1 MSAAGVD
8 AEPNAAAAQQ
18 PQPQPPSPS
27 PSPSPTGTTTTT
39 SPKTA
44 ATATTIPTTT
54 VNATAT
60 ATATAATATATATPA
75 VAEIAASSIRS
86 GLAELELRSS
96 QMLQRLENVKALP
109 GSPTKVLSDSPG
121 DNQNPGDSQSLQEA
135 EQERVPRTSAA
146 DLVLSTQLRQEHRVP
161 SDILKSLEQLVAY
174 SDSDDDPE
182 FPLPALDDVSHL
194 ALISHSIVAY
204 LSHLDRQHLLRV
216 TNSISGDAT
225 RWLGTLF
232 HFNNAASSFHA
243 DNADAVLRTVRLAIV
258 ARCPGY
264 LEGGIPA
271 LAQPCF
277 YISENTTPVR
287 LQYACRQLGIS
298 LDAIKIIPEDS
309 KYGTLDLTQ
318 LQKQV
323 QLDLSASRTPLLVVA
338 DIGASL
344 CGYVDNLQR
353 LRDVC
358 KAHNM
363 WLHASGHGLAALVC
377 AQSPGN
383 VHDVLHSMALNLG
396 SWLGVPS
403 LPIVLLH
410 RPLQNSAL
418 SAFESDPILS
428 RRLNALSL
436 WTSLQALGRKA
447 IAERLHVAFQTCS
460 ILFEIASKC
469 EGIRVLSHTP
479 GAQTGAALSDI
490 INSAFDVNA
499 LFDAA
504 APVVVYQF
512 DGSTTIPITSSA
524 EPAAAE
530 TGLKPLEKVNNA
542 SYFDRLNSWLG
553 QILQR
558 DCPNFDFEVIE
569 HPTHGSCIRYCP
581 LELGLGEQPPSSEN
595 LESFAQSLEAHVDI
609 LRATIKHKARFM
621 HLVDRSEVLRL
632 VPLPEWAGMGGVRF
646 VPEGWESLLTDQAKT
661 ELNKL
666 NIDLVEALKST
677 DNAFSLGEG
686 TDGLICV
693 RFGMVTHETEV
704 EELLDLVVTVG
715 KSVQENSRVLDTMS
729 EIVKKGIEAAT
740 ADLQR
745 ESEEKLWQ
753 EGILRHVPV
762 VGRVF
767 NWWSP
772 PAKESG
778 IKGRS
783 LNLTQ
788 GVVESTENIYK
799 YHMQMSGET
808 AHQLPANRS
817 PPTPMIQTPVVS
829 TATSPIFP
837 TVEPVTTD
845 ATEMS
850 QSPNAVPAAATMG
863 TGAAVAPSAGV
874 AATSLAISASA
885 SAAAAAAAIG
895 NHVDHARTVSQ
906 SSAGSSSVPE
916 LVAVNSAINNK

>member
-1 MSAAGVD
+1 MSAAGRSDDDPGQSPPVD
-8 AEPNAAAAQQ
+8 QEPD
-18 PQPQPPSPS
+18 PGPS
-27 PSPSPTGTTTTT
+27 
-39 SPKTA
+39 
-44 ATATTIPTTT
+44 
-54 VNATAT
+54 
-60 ATATAATATATATPA
+60 TPA

-96 QMLQRLENVKALP
+96 QVLQRLENVKVSSTPEKLKP
-109 GSPTKVLSDSPG
+109 KSKPKSHEDGEDQQEQDQQDEG
-121 DNQNPGDSQSLQEA
+121 EA
-135 EQERVPRTSAA
+135 EDQQEE
-146 DLVLSTQLRQEHRVP
+146 DLLPAEHRVP
-161 SDILKSLEQLVAY
+161 SDILKSLEQLVSY
-174 SDSDDDPE
+174 TDSDDDPE

-204 LSHLDRQHLLRV
+204 LSHLDRQQLLRV

-232 HFNNAASSFHA
+232 HFAQPASSFHA

-271 LAQPCF
+271 LAQPTF

-287 LQYACRQLGIS
+287 LQYACRQLGIP
-298 LDAIKIIPEDS
+298 LEAIKIIPEHS
-309 KYGTLDLTQ
+309 QYGTMDVAL
-318 LQKQV
+318 LQKQIQQDV
-323 QLDLSASRTPLLVVA
+323 ANSRTPLLVVA

-344 CGYVDNLQR
+344 CGYVDNLLR

-377 AQSPGN
+377 AQQNEGH
-383 VHDVLHSMALNLG
+383 VEEVLHSMALNLG

-410 RPLQNSAL
+410 RPLLNSAL

-479 GAQTGAALSDI
+479 GAQTGASLSDI
-490 INSAFDVNA
+490 IQSPFDVQA

-504 APVVVYQF
+504 APVVAYQF
-512 DGSTTIPITSSA
+512 DGSTTIPLGSSA
-524 EPAAAE
+524 VAVPE
-530 TGLKPLEKVNNA
+530 TADGLKPLEKINNA

-609 LRATIKHKARFM
+609 LRATIKHKARFI
-621 HLVDRSEVLRL
+621 HLVERSEVLRL

-729 EIVKKGIEAAT
+729 EIVKKGIEAVT

-799 YHMQMSGET
+799 YHMQMTGAT

-817 PPTPMIQTPVVS
+817 PPTPMVQTPVGAPS
-829 TATSPIFP
+829 SPPVFP
-837 TVEPVTTD
+837 TVEPVSPGVQASGAGEETPAQAD
-845 ATEMS
+845 A
-850 QSPNAVPAAATMG
+850 
-863 TGAAVAPSAGV
+863 AP
-874 AATSLAISASA
+874 TPTQ
-885 SAAAAAAAIG
+885 

-906 SSAGSSSVPE
+906 SSAASSSVPE
-916 LVAVNSAINNK
+916 LVAANSAINNN

>member
-1 MSAAGVD
+1 
-8 AEPNAAAAQQ
+8 
-18 PQPQPPSPS
+18 
-27 PSPSPTGTTTTT
+27 
-39 SPKTA
+39 
-44 ATATTIPTTT
+44 
-54 VNATAT
+54 
-60 ATATAATATATATPA
+60 
-75 VAEIAASSIRS
+75 IRS

-96 QMLQRLENVKALP
+96 QVLQRLENVKAVP
-109 GSPTKVLSDSPG
+109 GSPSKVHAAD
-121 DNQNPGDSQSLQEA
+121 DSQSGSDQD
-135 EQERVPRTSAA
+135 QERDRDRDRDAAA
-146 DLVLSTQLRQEHRVP
+146 DVVLSTQLRPEHRVP

-174 SDSDDDPE
+174 SDSEDDPE

-225 RWLGTLF
+225 RWLGALF
-232 HFNNAASSFHA
+232 HFGNAASSFHA

-287 LQYACRQLGIS
+287 LQYACRQLGIP
-298 LDAIKIIPEDS
+298 LEAIKVIPEDS
-309 KYGTLDLTQ
+309 KYGTMDLVQ

-323 QLDLSASRTPLLVVA
+323 QLDLAASRTPLLVVA

-363 WLHASGHGLAALVC
+363 WLHATGHGLAALVC
-377 AQSPGN
+377 AQSPGGN

-436 WTSLQALGRKA
+436 WTSLQALGKKA

-490 INSAFDVNA
+490 INSPFDVNA

-512 DGSTTIPITSSA
+512 DGSTTIPIVSGVELSS
-524 EPAAAE
+524 E

-609 LRATIKHKARFM
+609 LRATIKHKARFI

-729 EIVKKGIEAAT
+729 EIVKKVKHSRVSIAATVRHTTLSLSIFVQGIEAAT

-829 TATSPIFP
+829 SNVPPVFP
-837 TVEPVTTD
+837 TVEPV
-845 ATEMS
+845 
-850 QSPNAVPAAATMG
+850 PAEASETA
-863 TGAAVAPSAGV
+863 
-874 AATSLAISASA
+874 SASA
-885 SAAAAAAAIG
+885 SPEAAAQPPATAAASLPAASTAAGAGAGAGIAVA

-906 SSAGSSSVPE
+906 SSAGSSTVPE
-916 LVAVNSAINNK
+916 LVAVNSAINNN

>member
-1 MSAAGVD
+1 MSAAGRSVD
-8 AEPNAAAAQQ
+8 DPGQSPLVDQEPDPGQ
-18 PQPQPPSPS
+18 S
-27 PSPSPTGTTTTT
+27 
-39 SPKTA
+39 
-44 ATATTIPTTT
+44 
-54 VNATAT
+54 
-60 ATATAATATATATPA
+60 TPA

-96 QMLQRLENVKALP
+96 QVLQRLENVKVSTTP
-109 GSPTKVLSDSPG
+109 ESP
-121 DNQNPGDSQSLQEA
+121 NPVENEEEA
-135 EQERVPRTSAA
+135 GERVTSE
-146 DLVLSTQLRQEHRVP
+146 DLLPAKHRVP
-161 SDILKSLEQLVAY
+161 SDILKSLEQLVSY
-174 SDSDDDPE
+174 TDSDDDPE

-204 LSHLDRQHLLRV
+204 LSHLDRQQLLRV

-232 HFNNAASSFHA
+232 HFAHPASSFHA

-271 LAQPCF
+271 LAQPTF
-277 YISENTTPVR
+277 YISENTTPMR
-287 LQYACRQLGIS
+287 LHYACRQLGIP
-298 LDAIKIIPEDS
+298 LEAIKVIPEHS
-309 KYGTLDLTQ
+309 QSGTMDVTL
-318 LQKQV
+318 LQKQIQQDV
-323 QLDLSASRTPLLVVA
+323 GNNRTPLLVVA

-344 CGYVDNLQR
+344 CGYVDNLLR

-377 AQSPGN
+377 AQNQGH
-383 VHDVLHSMALNLG
+383 VEEVLHSMALNLG

-479 GAQTGAALSDI
+479 GAQTGASLSDVI
-490 INSAFDVNA
+490 QSTFDVQA

-504 APVVVYQF
+504 APVVAYQF
-512 DGSTTIPITSSA
+512 DGSTTIPLGGSGSSA
-524 EPAAAE
+524 AAAAAE
-530 TGLKPLEKVNNA
+530 RETAEGLKPLEKINNA

-609 LRATIKHKARFM
+609 LRATIKHKARFI
-621 HLVDRSEVLRL
+621 HLVECSDVLRL

-729 EIVKKGIEAAT
+729 EIVKKGIEAVT

-799 YHMQMSGET
+799 YHMQMTGAT

-817 PPTPMIQTPVVS
+817 PPTPMVQTPVV
-829 TATSPIFP
+829 APALPPVFP
-837 TVEPVTTD
+837 TVEPVPGNGNGSGASEGTPV
-845 ATEMS
+845 
-850 QSPNAVPAAATMG
+850 QSGEASGSMPAAS
-863 TGAAVAPSAGV
+863 GAAPSA
-874 AATSLAISASA
+874 APTQ
-885 SAAAAAAAIG
+885 

-906 SSAGSSSVPE
+906 SSAASSTVPE
-916 LVAVNSAINNK
+916 LVAASSAINNN

>member
-1 MSAAGVD
+1 MSAAAGID
-8 AEPNAAAAQQ
+8 DELTKAAQQ
-18 PQPQPPSPS
+18 LQPPS
-27 PSPSPTGTTTTT
+27 TET
-39 SPKTA
+39 S
-44 ATATTIPTTT
+44 IP
-54 VNATAT
+54 V
-60 ATATAATATATATPA
+60 

-96 QMLQRLENVKALP
+96 QVLQRLENVKSSVQQDAYKP
-109 GSPTKVLSDSPG
+109 AQTSEDSNDEMASKIGHEVATVLD
-121 DNQNPGDSQSLQEA
+121 
-135 EQERVPRTSAA
+135 
-146 DLVLSTQLRQEHRVP
+146 TQLLHERRVP

-174 SDSDDDPE
+174 SESDDDPE

-216 TNSISGDAT
+216 TNTISGDAT

-232 HFNNAASSFHA
+232 HFDNAASSFHA
-243 DNADAVLRTVRLAIV
+243 DNADAVLRIVRLAIV

-287 LQYACRQLGIS
+287 LQYACRQLSIP
-298 LDAIKIIPEDS
+298 LDAIKVIPQNS
-309 KYGTLDLTQ
+309 KYGTMDLAQ

-323 QLDLSASRTPLLVVA
+323 QLDLSANRTPLLVVA

-344 CGYVDNLQR
+344 CGHVDNLQR
-353 LRDVC
+353 MRDIC
-358 KAHNM
+358 KTENM
-363 WLHASGHGLAALVC
+363 WLHATGHGLAALVC

-383 VHDVLHSMALNLG
+383 VNDVVHSMALNLG

-410 RPLQNSAL
+410 RPLLNIAL

-436 WTSLQALGRKA
+436 WTSLQALGRKT
-447 IAERLHVAFQTCS
+447 IAERLHVAFQTCN
-460 ILFEIASKC
+460 ILYEIASKC

-490 INSAFDVNA
+490 LKSPFDVNT

-512 DGSTTIPITSSA
+512 DGSTAVLTTSSVETDDA
-524 EPAAAE
+524 EAA
-530 TGLKPLEKVNNA
+530 LKPLEKLNNA

-558 DCPNFDFEVIE
+558 DCPNLDFEVIE
-569 HPTHGSCIRYCP
+569 HPTHGGCIRYCP
-581 LELGLGEQPPSSEN
+581 LELGLGEQPPTSEN
-595 LESFAQSLEAHVDI
+595 LESFAQSLETHVDI
-609 LRATIKHKARFM
+609 LRATIKHKARFI
-621 HLVDRSEVLRL
+621 HLVEKSDVLRL

-677 DNAFSLGEG
+677 DNAFSLVEG
-686 TDGLICV
+686 PDGLICV

-704 EELLDLVVTVG
+704 EELLDLVVTMG

-745 ESEEKLWQ
+745 ETEEKLWQ

-799 YHMQMSGET
+799 YHMQMSGAT

-817 PPTPMIQTPVVS
+817 PPTPMVQTPVGNP
-829 TATSPIFP
+829 TTPAEFP
-837 TVEPVTTD
+837 TVEPVVTST
-845 ATEMS
+845 
-850 QSPNAVPAAATMG
+850 NADLPADAATA
-863 TGAAVAPSAGV
+863 AAVAPTPTASVNRSSAG
-874 AATSLAISASA
+874 T
-885 SAAAAAAAIG
+885 G
-895 NHVDHARTVSQ
+895 NHVSHGRTASQ

-916 LVAVNSAINNK
+916 LVAVNSAINNN

>member
-8 AEPNAAAAQQ
+8 DEPSAAAAAAQQ
-18 PQPQPPSPS
+18 PQLPPSTSEP
-27 PSPSPTGTTTTT
+27 TTTTT
-39 SPKTA
+39 TPTTTTTTA
-44 ATATTIPTTT
+44 AATTIATTST
-54 VNATAT
+54 STATTAT
-60 ATATAATATATATPA
+60 ATGAPA

-96 QMLQRLENVKALP
+96 QVLQRLENVKAVP
-109 GSPTKVLSDSPG
+109 GTPSKVLTEPV
-121 DNQNPGDSQSLQEA
+121 A
-135 EQERVPRTSAA
+135 VA
-146 DLVLSTQLRQEHRVP
+146 DVALSTQLRQEHRVP

-232 HFNNAASSFHA
+232 HFGNAASSFHA

-298 LDAIKIIPEDS
+298 LDAIKIIPEHS
-309 KYGTLDLTQ
+309 KYGTMDLGQ

-323 QLDLSASRTPLLVVA
+323 QLDLAGSRTPLLVVA

-512 DGSTTIPITSSA
+512 DGSTTIPITAGA
-524 EPAAAE
+524 EPAAE
-530 TGLKPLEKVNNA
+530 TGLRPLEKVNNA

-621 HLVDRSEVLRL
+621 HLVERSEVLRL

-829 TATSPIFP
+829 TATPPVFP
-837 TVEPVTTD
+837 TVEPVTVE
-845 ATEMS
+845 AQES
-850 QSPNAVPAAATMG
+850 AAPIAAA
-863 TGAAVAPSAGV
+863 AAAAGV
-874 AATSLAISASA
+874 ATSTPAISATA

-895 NHVDHARTVSQ
+895 NHVENHARTVSQ

-916 LVAVNSAINNK
+916 LVAVNSAIKQ

>member
-1 MSAAGVD
+1 
-8 AEPNAAAAQQ
+8 
-18 PQPQPPSPS
+18 
-27 PSPSPTGTTTTT
+27 
-39 SPKTA
+39 
-44 ATATTIPTTT
+44 
-54 VNATAT
+54 
-60 ATATAATATATATPA
+60 
-75 VAEIAASSIRS
+75 IRS

-96 QMLQRLENVKALP
+96 QVLQRLENVKVSTTPP
-109 GSPTKVLSDSPG
+109 GSGHERD
-121 DNQNPGDSQSLQEA
+121 
-135 EQERVPRTSAA
+135 EQDGQTDGVEKSI
-146 DLVLSTQLRQEHRVP
+146 DDFQLPSEHRVP

-174 SDSDDDPE
+174 TDSDDDAE

-204 LSHLDRQHLLRV
+204 LSHLDRQQLLRV

-232 HFNNAASSFHA
+232 HFNNPASSFHA

-271 LAQPCF
+271 LAQPTF

-287 LQYACRQLGIS
+287 LQYACRQLGIP
-298 LDAIKIIPEDS
+298 LDAIKIIPENS
-309 KYGTLDLTQ
+309 QFGTMDIAL
-318 LQKQV
+318 LQKQI
-323 QLDLSASRTPLLVVA
+323 QLDVTSNRTPLLVVA

-344 CGYVDNLQR
+344 CGYIDNLLR

-358 KAHNM
+358 KANNM

-377 AQSPGN
+377 AQQQGH
-383 VHDVLHSMALNLG
+383 VEDVLHSMALNLG

-436 WTSLQALGRKA
+436 WTSLQALGQKA

-469 EGIRVLSHTP
+469 EGVRVLSHTP
-479 GAQTGAALSDI
+479 GAQTGASLSDI
-490 INSAFDVNA
+490 IQSPFNVQA

-504 APVVVYQF
+504 APVVAYQF
-512 DGSTTIPITSSA
+512 DGSTTIPLGGGSGSA
-524 EPAAAE
+524 IPERE
-530 TGLKPLEKVNNA
+530 TDGQKPLEKVNNA

-621 HLVDRSEVLRL
+621 HLVERSDVLRL

-646 VPEGWESLLTDQAKT
+646 VPDGWESLLTDQAKT

-729 EIVKKGIEAAT
+729 EIVKKGIEAVT

-799 YHMQMSGET
+799 YHMQMTGAT

-817 PPTPMIQTPVVS
+817 PPTPMVQTPV
-829 TATSPIFP
+829 AAPASPPVFP
-837 TVEPVTTD
+837 TVEPAD
-845 ATEMS
+845 PENN
-850 QSPNAVPAAATMG
+850 QQEQPPPPPPDQGEGAAATP
-863 TGAAVAPSAGV
+863 TQ
-874 AATSLAISASA
+874 
-885 SAAAAAAAIG
+885 
-895 NHVDHARTVSQ
+895 NHVDHARSVSQ
-906 SSAGSSSVPE
+906 SSGASSSMAEPKPKPVPIG
-916 LVAVNSAINNK
+916 SAINNN

>member
-1 MSAAGVD
+1 
-8 AEPNAAAAQQ
+8 
-18 PQPQPPSPS
+18 
-27 PSPSPTGTTTTT
+27 
-39 SPKTA
+39 
-44 ATATTIPTTT
+44 
-54 VNATAT
+54 
-60 ATATAATATATATPA
+60 
-75 VAEIAASSIRS
+75 IRS

-96 QMLQRLENVKALP
+96 QVLQRLENVKALP
-109 GSPTKVLSDSPG
+109 GSPNKVNLEAATTAGG
-121 DNQNPGDSQSLQEA
+121 DDDDEA
-135 EQERVPRTSAA
+135 AAAAATAGEPLAAA
-146 DLVLSTQLRQEHRVP
+146 DVVLSTQLRQEHRVP

-216 TNSISGDAT
+216 TNSIAGDAT

-232 HFNNAASSFHA
+232 HFPNAASSFHA

-287 LQYACRQLGIS
+287 LQYACRQLGIA

-309 KYGTLDLTQ
+309 KCGTMDLVQ

-323 QLDLSASRTPLLVVA
+323 QHDLAASRTPLLVVA

-377 AQSPGN
+377 AQTPGN
-383 VHDVLHSMALNLG
+383 VQDVLHSMALNLG

-436 WTSLQALGRKA
+436 WTSLQALGKKS

-479 GAQTGAALSDI
+479 GAALSDI
-490 INSAFDVNA
+490 IGSAFDVNA

-512 DGSTTIPITSSA
+512 DGSTTIPITTGGAVESA
-524 EPAAAE
+524 AD
-530 TGLKPLEKVNNA
+530 TGHKPLEKLNNA

-558 DCPNFDFEVIE
+558 DCPNVGTHNLNESFACFNWATSLHFTLQFDFEVIE

-609 LRATIKHKARFM
+609 LRATIKHKARFI

-829 TATSPIFP
+829 SSTTSVTPPVFP
-837 TVEPVTTD
+837 TVEPVTGD
-845 ATEMS
+845 AGD
-850 QSPNAVPAAATMG
+850 AAAATEG
-863 TGAAVAPSAGV
+863 AATGATT
-874 AATSLAISASA
+874 AATAMSTPLT
-885 SAAAAAAAIG
+885 G
-895 NHVDHARTVSQ
+895 NHVDHARNVSQ

-916 LVAVNSAINNK
+916 LVAMNSAINNN

>member
-1 MSAAGVD
+1 MSAAGRSEDDPGQSPVID
-8 AEPNAAAAQQ
+8 QEPDPGQ
-18 PQPQPPSPS
+18 S
-27 PSPSPTGTTTTT
+27 
-39 SPKTA
+39 
-44 ATATTIPTTT
+44 
-54 VNATAT
+54 
-60 ATATAATATATATPA
+60 TPA

-96 QMLQRLENVKALP
+96 QVLQRLENVKVSSTP
-109 GSPTKVLSDSPG
+109 E
-121 DNQNPGDSQSLQEA
+121 NPHLVENEEEA
-135 EQERVPRTSAA
+135 EERVISE
-146 DLVLSTQLRQEHRVP
+146 DLLPAKHRVP
-161 SDILKSLEQLVAY
+161 SDILKSLEQLVSY
-174 SDSDDDPE
+174 TDSDDDPE

-204 LSHLDRQHLLRV
+204 LSHLDRQQLLRV

-232 HFNNAASSFHA
+232 HFAHPASSFHA

-271 LAQPCF
+271 LAQPTF
-277 YISENTTPVR
+277 YISENTTPMR
-287 LQYACRQLGIS
+287 LHYACRQLGIP
-298 LDAIKIIPEDS
+298 LEAIKVIPEHS
-309 KYGTLDLTQ
+309 QSGTMDVTL
-318 LQKQV
+318 LQKQIQQDV
-323 QLDLSASRTPLLVVA
+323 GNNRTPLLVVA

-344 CGYVDNLQR
+344 CGYVDNLLR

-377 AQSPGN
+377 AQNQGH
-383 VHDVLHSMALNLG
+383 VEEVLHSMALNLG

-479 GAQTGAALSDI
+479 GAQTGASLSDI
-490 INSAFDVNA
+490 IQSPFDVQA

-504 APVVVYQF
+504 APVVAYQF
-512 DGSTTIPITSSA
+512 DGSTTIPLGGSGSTA
-524 EPAAAE
+524 AAAAAAE
-530 TGLKPLEKVNNA
+530 RETAEGLKPLEKINNA

-609 LRATIKHKARFM
+609 LRATIKHKARFI
-621 HLVDRSEVLRL
+621 HLVERSEVLRL

-729 EIVKKGIEAAT
+729 EIVKKGIEAVT

-799 YHMQMSGET
+799 YHMQMTGAT

-817 PPTPMIQTPVVS
+817 PPTPMVQTPVG
-829 TATSPIFP
+829 APASPPVFP
-837 TVEPVTTD
+837 TVEPV
-845 ATEMS
+845 
-850 QSPNAVPAAATMG
+850 PVPGNGAG
-863 TGAAVAPSAGV
+863 TGEDTPVQSVDASGSLPGASGATPSA
-874 AATSLAISASA
+874 APTQ
-885 SAAAAAAAIG
+885 

-906 SSAGSSSVPE
+906 SSAASSSVPE
-916 LVAVNSAINNK
+916 LVAASSAINNN